1 MKFKRVIYRNGGH
14 CLPRN
19 GIRIIYNDK
28 PYCRVQTQWPR
39 YSYFKPQKK
48 NILRGRG
55 NVYLRQ
61 FRSIVYLCSR
71 LITIRGRNIN
81 KTAVCFSNFEPILC
95 REDDDLCTC
104 PPCWNVLCGQWAL
117 TRSPR
122 LPDSGSTP
130 NNWKHYLVRSQND
143 IFISAVAP
151 DPKLFPGSGIIC
163 SGSGK
168 NEKADKEKCYF

>member
-1 MKFKRVIYRNGGH
+1 MTTLLLF
-14 CLPRN
+14 
-19 GIRIIYNDK
+19 
-28 PYCRVQTQWPR
+28 QTT
-39 YSYFKPQKK
+39 KKK

-130 NNWKHYLVRSQND
+130 NNWKHYLPTVFPDDKLGSWHVKKMWTVRSQND

-168 NEKADKEKCYF
+168 NEKADKEKCYL

>member
-1 MKFKRVIYRNGGH
+1 MTSHTVF
-14 CLPRN
+14 
-19 GIRIIYNDK
+19 
-28 PYCRVQTQWPR
+28 QTT
-39 YSYFKPQKK
+39 KK

-168 NEKADKEKCYF
+168 NEKADKEKCYL

>member
-1 MKFKRVIYRNGGH
+1 MTSHTVECKH
-14 CLPRN
+14 
-19 GIRIIYNDK
+19 NDH
-28 PYCRVQTQWPR
+28 VTLI
-39 YSYFKPQKK
+39 SNHKK

-130 NNWKHYLVRSQND
+130 NNWKHYLLSFQMTNMVHDRKKNLTVRSQND